1 MPQKRREGAS
11 VPTSRRA
18 PLHLGRGR
26 SLLRAWQSVSGTAAI
41 LKRDAGF
48 VEQAVMAGQ
57 FNAITQVSALR
68 RIEEAGRRLDV
79 AVRDLRVARA
89 AWIRVSRL
97 P

>member
-1 MPQKRREGAS
+1 M
-11 VPTSRRA
+11 
-18 PLHLGRGR
+18 
-26 SLLRAWQSVSGTAAI
+26 SGTAAI